1 MKNGDVI
8 AKIQRG
14 KVTGGMVTTSL
25 SAAPRTLQT

>member
-1 MKNGDVI
+1 MKSGEVI
-8 AKIQRG
+8 AETQRG